1 MLPAVVGVASRAGWT
16 SLAYVAV
23 ESDARLVD
31 AAALELQ
38 TSRGYR
44 VDAPTDAREDADPT
58 KRLVGA
64 GPNGMEVHLTL
75 ITADAFSF
83 VQSGAPP
90 HLLVAC
96 AFADLVP
103 PELLLTRFR
112 RLAPGTS
119 NSPHCRAMRPCRS
132 GLIRRLCQARSCTCR
147 SRSRDRRCSTP
158 RPPATAT
165 CRPTRA

>member
-1 MLPAVVGVASRAGWT
+1 MLLRVAGTLSMLPAVVGVASRAGWA

-112 RLAPGTS
+112 RLAPGTTT
-119 NSPHCRAMRPCRS
+119 PPRCAAMR
-132 GLIRRLCQARSCTCR
+132 L
-147 SRSRDRRCSTP
+147 SRSVAVPSVTPARRT
-158 RPPATAT
+158 RVPAHHVHGVDGA
-165 CRPTRA
+165 

>member
-1 MLPAVVGVASRAGWT
+1 MLPAVVGVASRAGWA

-119 NSPHCRAMRPCRS
+119 TFFYRALVGPPH
-132 GLIRRLCQARSCTCR
+132 
-147 SRSRDRRCSTP
+147 
-158 RPPATAT
+158 
-165 CRPTRA
+165 